1 MWSILF
7 FDCHNTSN
15 RTTKNSS
22 QRQCILTVPS
32 YSKHCM
38 RLNRTFTNK
47 IKVSCKFPTSRLSCT
62 TLRPFKLWINTN
74 NKNQTNRPRGYTSCK
89 PHTRIENRT
98 KPTCKVPPLP
108 HSSSS
113 KHKRQIRSCCPS
125 SSSSS
130 SSSSFPTAVSEIVIH
145 SQSPKNSARENA
157 AKQKL

>member
-15 RTTKNSS
+15 RATKNSS

-32 YSKHCM
+32 YSKHHCM

-62 TLRPFKLWINTN
+62 TLRPLKLWINTN

-98 KPTCKVPPLP
+98 KPTCKVPSPP

-113 KHKRQIRSCCPS
+113 KHKRQTRSCCP
-125 SSSSS
+125 SSSS
-130 SSSSFPTAVSEIVIH
+130 SSSSFPTAVSETVIH